1 LSAPTKYAAR
11 IVAREVINIT
21 GAGGKIIPVMR
32 FTYVVENFPPR
43 TVWIDKDKASK
54 ENVTKLVAA
63 DLSNLLGR
71 KVEVEVSGL

>member
-1 LSAPTKYAAR
+1 LSAPTKYQAR

-43 TVWIDKDKASK
+43 TVWVDKDKASK
-54 ENVTKLVAA
+54 ENVTKLVTA

>member
-1 LSAPTKYAAR
+1 MSVPTKYAAR

-43 TVWIDKDKASK
+43 TVWIDKDKATK
-54 ENVTKLVAA
+54 ENVTKLIAA
-63 DLSNLLGR
+63 DLSSLLGR

>member
-1 LSAPTKYAAR
+1 LSAPLKYAAR

-21 GAGGKIIPVMR
+21 GAGGKVIPVMR

-54 ENVTKLVAA
+54 ENVTKLVAT
-63 DLSNLLGR
+63 DLSSLLGR

>member
-1 LSAPTKYAAR
+1 LSAPLKYQAR

-21 GAGGKIIPVMR
+21 GAGGKVIPVMR

-54 ENVTKLVAA
+54 ENVAKLVAA

>member
-1 LSAPTKYAAR
+1 MSAPTKYQAR

-21 GAGGKIIPVMR
+21 GAGGKVIPVMR

-43 TVWIDKDKASK
+43 TVWIDKDKATK
-54 ENVTKLVAA
+54 ENVTKLITA
-63 DLSNLLGR
+63 DLSSLLGR